1 MLGMGTR
8 GLVVV
13 ALPPARGA
21 WVVVVAPAPGVWVVV
36 VAPPPGATMGGS
48 VVVAITPFFVRGT
61 VVSGDDG

>member
-13 ALPPARGA
+13 ALPPAR
-21 WVVVVAPAPGVWVVV
+21 GVWVVV

-48 VVVAITPFFVRGT
+48 VVVAITPFFVRGP